1 MDTKIYYKNY
11 LQETISK
18 EDKGQTT
25 LNKLVLTY
33 NPKTVYEK
41 DVTISIIEKKK

>member
-25 LNKLVLTY
+25 LKNSLY
-33 NPKTVYEK
+33 PQPKTVY
-41 DVTISIIEKKK
+41 